1 MDKLS
6 IKLNIANRFYPMK
19 IERSSEE
26 NIRNAVKKIDDR
38 LKFYEDNYEIK
49 DKQDLLAMCL
59 IEYASKLEKINKN
72 KFINFFNS
80 ISIFKF
86 SYNFISMGI
95 FCVIFSIIYRR
106 LFTKY
111 REVYIEFLGLF
122 ALFQFIWT
130 LYCCFLFYE
139 FRTAYFL
146 YGAVIAFSFFYLLMY
161 ERRIFNK

>member
-1 MDKLS
+1 MNKRVPISGVIIPLLYFLS
-6 IKLNIANRFYPMK
+6 GF
-19 IERSSEE
+19 
-26 NIRNAVKKIDDR
+26 V
-38 LKFYEDNYEIK
+38 
-49 DKQDLLAMCL
+49 L
-59 IEYASKLEKINKN
+59 IFFNVSIHES
-72 KFINFFNS
+72 FFNS

-86 SYNFISMGI
+86 SYNFISLGI
-95 FCVIFSIIYRR
+95 FCVFFSIIYRR
-106 LFTKY
+106 LFKKY

-161 ERRIFNK
+161 ERRIFKK

>member
-1 MDKLS
+1 MNKRIPISGVIIPFLYFLS
-6 IKLNIANRFYPMK
+6 GL
-19 IERSSEE
+19 
-26 NIRNAVKKIDDR
+26 V
-38 LKFYEDNYEIK
+38 
-49 DKQDLLAMCL
+49 L
-59 IEYASKLEKINKN
+59 IFFNVSIHES
-72 KFINFFNS
+72 FFNS

-111 REVYIEFLGLF
+111 REVYIEFLVLF

-146 YGAVIAFSFFYLLMY
+146 YGAVISFSFFYLLMY
-161 ERRIFNK
+161 ERRIFKK

>member
-1 MDKLS
+1 MNKRIPISGVIIPLLYFLS
-6 IKLNIANRFYPMK
+6 GF
-19 IERSSEE
+19 
-26 NIRNAVKKIDDR
+26 V
-38 LKFYEDNYEIK
+38 
-49 DKQDLLAMCL
+49 L
-59 IEYASKLEKINKN
+59 IFFNVSIHES
-72 KFINFFNS
+72 FFNS

-146 YGAVIAFSFFYLLMY
+146 YGAVITFSFFYLLMY
-161 ERRIFNK
+161 ERRIFKK

>member
-1 MDKLS
+1 MKKRIPISGVIIPIMYFISGLFLIFFNVS
-6 IKLNIANRFYPMK
+6 IH
-19 IERSSEE
+19 ES
-26 NIRNAVKKIDDR
+26 
-38 LKFYEDNYEIK
+38 
-49 DKQDLLAMCL
+49 
-59 IEYASKLEKINKN
+59 
-72 KFINFFNS
+72 FFNS

-86 SYNFISMGI
+86 SYNFISLGI

-146 YGAVIAFSFFYLLMY
+146 YGAGIAFSFFYLLMY
-161 ERRIFNK
+161 ERRIFKK

>member
-1 MDKLS
+1 MNKRVPISGVIIPLLYFLS
-6 IKLNIANRFYPMK
+6 GF
-19 IERSSEE
+19 
-26 NIRNAVKKIDDR
+26 V
-38 LKFYEDNYEIK
+38 
-49 DKQDLLAMCL
+49 L
-59 IEYASKLEKINKN
+59 IFFNVSIHES
-72 KFINFFNS
+72 FFNS

-146 YGAVIAFSFFYLLMY
+146 YGAVITFSFFYLLMY
-161 ERRIFNK
+161 ERRIFKK

>member
-1 MDKLS
+1 MNKRIPISGVIIPLLYFLS
-6 IKLNIANRFYPMK
+6 GF
-19 IERSSEE
+19 
-26 NIRNAVKKIDDR
+26 V
-38 LKFYEDNYEIK
+38 
-49 DKQDLLAMCL
+49 L
-59 IEYASKLEKINKN
+59 IFFNVSIHES
-72 KFINFFNS
+72 FFNS

-95 FCVIFSIIYRR
+95 FCVFFSIIYRR

-111 REVYIEFLGLF
+111 REAYIEFLGLF

-161 ERRIFNK
+161 ERRIFKK

>member
-1 MDKLS
+1 MNKRIPISGVIIPLLYFLS
-6 IKLNIANRFYPMK
+6 GF
-19 IERSSEE
+19 
-26 NIRNAVKKIDDR
+26 V
-38 LKFYEDNYEIK
+38 
-49 DKQDLLAMCL
+49 L
-59 IEYASKLEKINKN
+59 IFFNVSIHES
-72 KFINFFNS
+72 FFNS

-146 YGAVIAFSFFYLLMY
+146 YGAVISFSFFYLLMY
-161 ERRIFNK
+161 ERRIFKK

>member
-1 MDKLS
+1 MNKRIPISGVIIPLLYFISGLVLIFFNVS
-6 IKLNIANRFYPMK
+6 IH
-19 IERSSEE
+19 ES
-26 NIRNAVKKIDDR
+26 
-38 LKFYEDNYEIK
+38 
-49 DKQDLLAMCL
+49 
-59 IEYASKLEKINKN
+59 
-72 KFINFFNS
+72 FFNS

-86 SYNFISMGI
+86 SYNFISIGI

-139 FRTAYFL
+139 FRTPYFL
-146 YGAVIAFSFFYLLMY
+146 YLAVIAFSFFYLLMY
-161 ERRIFNK
+161 ERTIFKK

>member
-1 MDKLS
+1 MNKRIPISGVIIPLLYFLS
-6 IKLNIANRFYPMK
+6 GF
-19 IERSSEE
+19 
-26 NIRNAVKKIDDR
+26 V
-38 LKFYEDNYEIK
+38 
-49 DKQDLLAMCL
+49 L
-59 IEYASKLEKINKN
+59 IFFNVSIHES
-72 KFINFFNS
+72 FFNS

-130 LYCCFLFYE
+130 FYCCFLFYE

-146 YGAVIAFSFFYLLMY
+146 YGAVITFSFFYLLMY
-161 ERRIFNK
+161 ERRIFKK

>member
-1 MDKLS
+1 MNKRIPISGVIIPLLYFISGLVLIFFNVS
-6 IKLNIANRFYPMK
+6 IH
-19 IERSSEE
+19 ES
-26 NIRNAVKKIDDR
+26 
-38 LKFYEDNYEIK
+38 
-49 DKQDLLAMCL
+49 
-59 IEYASKLEKINKN
+59 
-72 KFINFFNS
+72 FFNS

-86 SYNFISMGI
+86 SYNFISIGI

-139 FRTAYFL
+139 FRTPYFL
-146 YGAVIAFSFFYLLMY
+146 YLAVIAFSFFYLLIY
-161 ERRIFNK
+161 ERRIFKK

>member
-1 MDKLS
+1 MKNRIPVSGVIIPLLYFLS
-6 IKLNIANRFYPMK
+6 GF
-19 IERSSEE
+19 
-26 NIRNAVKKIDDR
+26 V
-38 LKFYEDNYEIK
+38 
-49 DKQDLLAMCL
+49 L
-59 IEYASKLEKINKN
+59 IFFNVSIHES
-72 KFINFFNS
+72 FFNS

-95 FCVIFSIIYRR
+95 FCVIFSILYRR

-130 LYCCFLFYE
+130 LYCCFLFFE

-146 YGAVIAFSFFYLLMY
+146 YVAVIAFSFFYLLMY
-161 ERRIFNK
+161 ERRIFRK

>member
-1 MDKLS
+1 MNKRIPISGVIIPLLYFLS
-6 IKLNIANRFYPMK
+6 GF
-19 IERSSEE
+19 
-26 NIRNAVKKIDDR
+26 V
-38 LKFYEDNYEIK
+38 
-49 DKQDLLAMCL
+49 L
-59 IEYASKLEKINKN
+59 IFFNVSIHES
-72 KFINFFNS
+72 FFNS

-139 FRTAYFL
+139 FRTPYFL

-161 ERRIFNK
+161 ERRIFKK